1 MTCLRITRRVGP
13 HFCLFD
19 SSNLGGIEK
28 IGHGF
33 AFWWATL
40 PPSFIIN
47 TDEIFISIVQRFSFT
62 TKVCEFIIFSYVV
75 DIISD
80 HQQQKIVKITNSIF
94 KVFFSKISKI

>member
-47 TDEIFISIVQRFSFT
+47 TDEIFIHIVQRFSFT
-62 TKVCEFIIFSYVV
+62 TMVCEFIIFSYVA
-75 DIISD
+75 DIV
-80 HQQQKIVKITNSIF
+80 VKENL
-94 KVFFSKISKI
+94 